1 MESQPRP
8 GMKVLSGEPSEPDF
22 GVVITELLWE
32 ETLKLRVLVTA
43 LFLVVIMIMMMW
55 HVPATAEAKSTMK
68 KQPFG
73 KTSDG
78 READLYTLTNKKG
91 MEVAITNFGGIIVTL
106 KAPDRN
112 GKFDDVVLGYDSLDG
127 YLTNKAFF
135 GALIGR
141 YGNRIAHGKFTLNGK
156 TYTLPKNDGDNT
168 LHGGPEGFNKRLW
181 TAKDVSSAKGQAL
194 ELTYLSADG
203 EEGFPGNLKAR
214 VVYTLTD
221 QNELTI
227 AYSATTDKETVVN
240 LTNHS
245 YFNLAGQGSGDI
257 LGHELMIRGDHI
269 TAVDDTLI
277 PTGELRPVKGTPF
290 DFTHATAI
298 GARINQDDPQIKVG
312 KGYDHNWALNA
323 HGARSPVLAAEA
335 YEPNSGRV
343 LQVLTVEPGVQ
354 FYSGNFLDGTITG
367 KANKVYKHRY
377 GFCLETQHF
386 PDSPNHPKFPST
398 TLKPGQTYSTTTVFK
413 FSAR

>member
-1 MESQPRP
+1 M
-8 GMKVLSGEPSEPDF
+8 
-22 GVVITELLWE
+22 
-32 ETLKLRVLVTA
+32 KLRLFVIALLLVG
-43 LFLVVIMIMMMW
+43 IMVTL
-55 HVPATAEAKSTMK
+55 HLPATPEAKSTMK

-78 READLYTLTNKKG
+78 REVDLYTLTNKKG
-91 MEVAITNFGGIIVTL
+91 MEVAITNFGGIVVAL
-106 KAPDRN
+106 KAAGRN

-135 GALIGR
+135 GAIIGR
-141 YGNRIAHGKFTLNGK
+141 YGNRIAHGKFTLNRA

-168 LHGGPEGFNKRLW
+168 LHGGPEAFNKRLW

-194 ELTYLSADG
+194 ELTYLSKDG
-203 EEGFPGNLKAR
+203 EEGFPGNLSAK

-227 AYSATTDKETVVN
+227 SYSATTDKETVVN

-245 YFNLAGQGSGDI
+245 YFNLAGQGNGDI
-257 LGHELMIRGDHI
+257 LDHQLMIRGDRI

-277 PTGELRPVKGTPF
+277 PTGELRLVKDTPF
-290 DFTHATAI
+290 DFTHAAAI
-298 GARINQDDPQIKVG
+298 GARINEDDPQIKIG
-312 KGYDHNWALNA
+312 KGYENNWVLDA
-323 HGARSPVLAAEA
+323 HGSHSPVLAAEA

-367 KANKVYKHRY
+367 KGNKVYKRRY

-398 TLKPGQTYSTTTVFK
+398 TLRPGQTYSTTTVFK
-413 FSAR
+413 FSTR

>member
-1 MESQPRP
+1 VNNLVPILAFFVR
-8 GMKVLSGEPSEPDF
+8 
-22 GVVITELLWE
+22 ELLWE
-32 ETLKLRVLVTA
+32 ENLKPRVFVIALLLVG
-43 LFLVVIMIMMMW
+43 IMMTW
-55 HVPATAEAKSTMK
+55 HLPATAEAKSTMK

-78 READLYTLTNKKG
+78 RDVELYTLTNKKG
-91 MEVAITNFGGIIVTL
+91 MEVAITNFGGIVVAL

-112 GKFDDVVLGYDSLDG
+112 GKFDDVVLGYASLDG
-127 YLTNKAFF
+127 YLTNKAFL

-141 YGNRIAHGKFTLNGK
+141 YGNRIAHGKFPLNGAN
-156 TYTLPKNDGDNT
+156 YTLPKNDGDNT

-181 TAKDVSSAKGQAL
+181 TAKDVSGAKGQAL
-194 ELTYLSADG
+194 ELTYMSKDG
-203 EEGFPGNLKAR
+203 EEGFPGNLTVK

-227 AYSATTDKETVVN
+227 TYSATTDKETVVN

-245 YFNLAGQGSGDI
+245 YFNLAGQGTGDI
-257 LGHELMIRGDHI
+257 LGHQLMIRGDHI

-277 PTGELRPVKGTPF
+277 PTGELRPVKDTPF

-312 KGYDHNWALNA
+312 KGYDHNWVLNA
-323 HGARSPVLAAEA
+323 HGPHSPVLAAEA

-367 KANKVYKHRY
+367 KGGKVYKYRY

-398 TLKPGQTYSTTTVFK
+398 TLKPGHTYSTTTVFK